1 MIEQIREFFL
11 VNEET
16 RWVTQILIVMCF
28 TLIVGFLVNRFI
40 ENLKVKF
47 KSNKNL
53 WDDALFGSIQRP
65 IRSLISIMGIAFAL
79 EIVDKHTK
87 ISIFSAV
94 YPIRDFAVIACI
106 TWFVNGFIKQAQK
119 NIIKKGKQKD
129 GSQYDKTTVD
139 AVSKILRA
147 TVFITAALV
156 LLQAWGFSIGGVL
169 AFGGVGG
176 VAIGFAAK
184 DLLANFFGA
193 MMIYFDKPFKIGD
206 WIRSP
211 DREIEGVVEEIGWRQ
226 TRIRTPDKR
235 PLYVPNSVFSNISVE
250 NPSRMQNR
258 RIYETISV
266 RYEDINKLE
275 KIVTEIR
282 QMLVSSDEIDKD
294 LNIIVNVNAFAASS
308 VDFLVAAFTHVTE
321 AVKFHAVKQ
330 DIMLKIAY
338 IIQTNGAEIALP
350 TSTLSVHD
358 ALKMNN
364 FNSE

>member
-16 RWVTQILIVMCF
+16 RWVTQIIIVMCF
-28 TLIVGFLVNRFI
+28 TLIASFLVNRSI

-53 WDDALFGSIQRP
+53 WDDALFGSIQSP
-65 IRSLISIMGIAFAL
+65 VRSIIWIVGIAFAL

-94 YPIRDFAVIACI
+94 YPIRDFAVIACL
-106 TWFVNGFIKQAQK
+106 TWFANGFIKQAQK

-129 GSQYDKTTVD
+129 GSEYDKTTAD

-147 TVFITAALV
+147 AVFITASLV
-156 LLQAWGFSIGGVL
+156 LLQAWGFSVGGVL

-226 TRIRTPDKR
+226 TRIITLNKC
-235 PLYVPNSVFSNISVE
+235 PLYVPNSVFSNIAVE
-250 NPSRMQNR
+250 NPSRMLNR
-258 RIYETISV
+258 RIYETIGV
-266 RYEDINKLE
+266 RYQDIDKLE
-275 KIVTEIR
+275 KTLTEIN
-282 QMLVSSDEIDKD
+282 QMLVSNDEIDKN
-294 LNIIVNVNAFAASS
+294 LKIVVNVIAFAPSS
-308 VDFLVAAFTHVTE
+308 IDFLVSAFTHATE
-321 AVKFHAVKQ
+321 LVKFHQVKQ
-330 DIMLKIAY
+330 DVMLKIAS
-338 IIQTNGAEIALP
+338 IIQTNGAEIAFP
-350 TSTLSVHD
+350 TSTLLVKD
-358 ALKMNN
+358 AAKMTN
-364 FNSE
+364 FNNE